1 MSHGIGRSRG
11 TDYLRLFDDLT
22 DDDRAVWERTR
33 RFVDDEVLPVINDYW
48 EKAELPWE
56 LFRRMGE
63 LGILGGTVAGY
74 GAPGLSP
81 VADGLVAMEL
91 NRGDGSVATFN
102 GVQSGLV
109 MRTIAMLGSE
119 EQKSHWLPR
128 LATVEKIGAF
138 GLTEPEHGSD
148 SVSLSTSARRDGD
161 EWVLNGAKKWIGN
174 GSISDVTIIWARDEA
189 DDEVKGFL
197 VDTTLDG
204 YTAEAMTGKGVM
216 RAIWQAEI
224 TLRDV
229 RVREADRLPSAGS
242 FKDTA
247 AVLAKTRGGV
257 AWSALGHALAAF
269 EVVHAY
275 IEEREQFG
283 HKLAEF
289 QVIQHKLANL
299 LADLTAMQL
308 YCRRLGQLAEDDEL
322 EETMASLAKM
332 HNTTKARQIIS
343 TARDMMGGNGVL
355 LEYHVIRHMLDIEA
369 IHTYEGTETI
379 QALLVARDLTGESA
393 FT

>member
-1 MSHGIGRSRG
+1 MHEGIGRSGG
-11 TDYLRLFDDLT
+11 TDYLRLFEELGDE
-22 DDDRAVWERTR
+22 DRAVWERAR
-33 RFVDDEVLPVINDYW
+33 DFVDDEVLPVINGYW

-56 LFRRMGE
+56 LFKRMGE
-63 LGILGGTVAGY
+63 LDILGGGVRGY
-74 GAPGLSP
+74 DGLGLSP

-109 MRTIAMLGSE
+109 MRTIDMLGSE
-119 EQKSHWLPR
+119 EQKRYWLPQ
-128 LATVEKIGAF
+128 LAKVEKIGAF
-138 GLTEPEHGSD
+138 GLTEPDHGSD
-148 SVSLSTSARRDGD
+148 SVALESSARREGD
-161 EWVLNGAKKWIGN
+161 HWVLNGQKKWIGN

-189 DDEVKGFL
+189 DGEVKGFL

-204 YTAEAMTGKGVM
+204 YAAEPMTGKGVM

-224 TLRDV
+224 TLTDV
-229 RVREADRLPSAGS
+229 RVSEEDRLPHATS
-242 FKDTA
+242 FAQTSR
-247 AVLAKTRGGV
+247 VLAKTRGGV

-269 EVVHAY
+269 EIVHSY
-275 IEEREQFG
+275 VQKRQQFG
-283 HKLAEF
+283 QKLAEF

-299 LADLTAMQL
+299 LSDLTAMQL
-308 YCRRLGQLAEDDEL
+308 YCWRLGQLSSDDEL

-332 HNTTKARQIIS
+332 HNTTKAREIIA
-343 TARDMMGGNGVL
+343 TARDMMGGNGIL
-355 LEYHVIRHMLDIEA
+355 LDYHVIRHMSDIEA

-379 QALLVARDLTGESA
+379 QALLVSRDLTGESA

>member
-1 MSHGIGRSRG
+1 MSEDIGRSRG
-11 TDYLRLFDDLT
+11 TDYLHLFDDIS
-22 DDDRAVWERTR
+22 DADRDVWTRTR
-33 RFVDDEVLPVINDYW
+33 DFVDDEILPVINGYW

-63 LGILGGTVAGY
+63 LGILGGGITGY
-74 GAPGLSP
+74 DCPGLSP

-91 NRGDGSVATFN
+91 NRGDGSAATFY

-109 MRTIAMLGSE
+109 MRTIATLGSE
-119 EQKSHWLPR
+119 DQKAYWLPQ
-128 LATVEKIGAF
+128 LAKVEKIGAF
-138 GLTEPEHGSD
+138 GLTEPDHGSD
-148 SVSLSTSARRDGD
+148 SVSLETSARRDGD
-161 EWVLNGAKKWIGN
+161 HWVLNGAKKWIGN
-174 GSISDVTIIWARDEA
+174 GSISDVAVIWARDEA
-189 DDEVKGFL
+189 DDQVKGFL
-197 VDTTLDG
+197 VDTTLDR
-204 YTAEAMTGKGVM
+204 YAAEPMTGKGVM

-224 TLRDV
+224 TLTDV
-229 RVREADRLPSAGS
+229 RVSEDDRLPGATS

-247 AVLAKTRGGV
+247 KVLSKTRGGV

-269 EVVHAY
+269 EIVHAY
-275 IEEREQFG
+275 IQQREQFG

-308 YCRRLGQLAEDDEL
+308 YCWRLGQLAEDDEL

-332 HNTTKARQIIS
+332 HNTTKAREIIA
-343 TARDMMGGNGVL
+343 TARDMMGGNGIL
-355 LEYHVIRHMLDIEA
+355 LDFHVIRHFLDIEA

-379 QALLVARDLTGESA
+379 QALLVGRDLTGESA